1 MSLHEL
7 FNQSGFSRFLNTAA
21 GRVFR
26 LVAGAA
32 FLLFGFAYRGSVL
45 GVVSMAWSVFPL
57 TAGAFDVCYI
67 SAVLGGPFSGRAIR
81 REQQVGKRTS

>member
-26 LVAGAA
+26 LVAGAG
-32 FLLFGFAYRGSVL
+32 FLLFGFACRGSVL
-45 GVVSMAWSVFPL
+45 GWCRWR
-57 TAGAFDVCYI
+57 GA
-67 SAVLGGPFSGRAIR
+67 SSR
-81 REQQVGKRTS
+81 